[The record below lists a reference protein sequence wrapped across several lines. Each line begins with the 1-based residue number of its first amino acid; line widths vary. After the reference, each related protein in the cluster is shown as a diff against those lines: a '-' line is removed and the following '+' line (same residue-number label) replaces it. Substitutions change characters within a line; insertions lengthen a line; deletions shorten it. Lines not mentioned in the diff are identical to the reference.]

1 METLKI
7 QVPEGF
13 QIDSFDK
20 STGEIKFSP
29 KPKDIKERIKHFD
42 DVLLYHGISSDQFK
56 KQCEGL
62 TDDEIAYKKLKLIV
76 SALNEDWIPD
86 WQNEDQWKYYP
97 WFDMDDSSSSGRFSF
112 YGSDYLYSGSDCGS
126 RLCFKTRELCEYA
139 AKNFID
145 IYREFFII
153 K

>member
-20 STGEIKFSP
+20 STGEIKFAP
-29 KPKDIKERIKHFD
+29 KPKDIKEIIKHFD
-42 DVLLYHGISSDQFK
+42 DVLLYHDISSDQFK
-56 KQCEGL
+56 KQCGGL

-76 SALNEDWIPD
+76 SALNEAWIPD
-86 WQNEDQWKYYP
+86 WQNDDQWKYYP
-97 WFDMDDSSSSGRFSF
+97 WFDMDGSSSSGRFSF
-112 YGSDYLYSGSDCGS
+112 CDSDDRDSYSHCGS
-126 RLCFKTRELCEYA
+126 RLCFKTRDLCEYA
-139 AKNFID
+139 AKTFID